1 MQPWNCWL
9 DRRVLVV
16 DNRWE
21 IGCLVRQLS
30 VGGGSA
36 FTVYFLGISVGKRL
50 TVGTDKRAW
59 LLFLANFLS
68 KYRVSRP
75 PRPKSSRWHNGCR
88 MATTE
93 RFQMKVA
100 TQSYRNRMAL
110 GVGLT
115 LVFFSPPF
123 IRADADDLLTSQTS
137 GAVIVLE
144 SPHRVTADSDVSKL
158 SGEPGV
164 ELREQPKNGDIN
176 PTHAEYRPSQGLPVP
191 SLNGS
196 LLAVTRSTSPKGLAA
211 MRFIEKARKLLKA
224 GEGEK
229 ALATLEKALGLEANP
244 YVYFYLSQVHYQLG
258 HYQAALNFL
267 EVAESWLDQQPDW
280 SPQITA
286 LKAEIPGSG
295 FVQQVTSGQITTV
308 ADH

>member
-1 MQPWNCWL
+1 
-9 DRRVLVV
+9 
-16 DNRWE
+16 
-21 IGCLVRQLS
+21 
-30 VGGGSA
+30 
-36 FTVYFLGISVGKRL
+36 
-50 TVGTDKRAW
+50 
-59 LLFLANFLS
+59 
-68 KYRVSRP
+68 
-75 PRPKSSRWHNGCR
+75 
-88 MATTE
+88 
-93 RFQMKVA
+93 MKVA

-115 LVFFSPPF
+115 LLFFSGPF

-158 SGEPGV
+158 PGEPGV

-176 PTHAEYRPSQGLPVP
+176 PTHAEYRPSQDLPVP

-211 MRFIEKARKLLKA
+211 MRFIEKARKLLKV

-267 EVAESWLDQQPDW
+267 EVAENWLDQQPGW
-280 SPQITA
+280 TLEITA

-295 FVQQVTSGQITTV
+295 FVQQVIPRQITMAV
-308 ADH
+308 R

>member
-1 MQPWNCWL
+1 M
-9 DRRVLVV
+9 
-16 DNRWE
+16 
-21 IGCLVRQLS
+21 
-30 VGGGSA
+30 
-36 FTVYFLGISVGKRL
+36 K
-50 TVGTDKRAW
+50 
-59 LLFLANFLS
+59 LA
-68 KYRVSRP
+68 
-75 PRPKSSRWHNGCR
+75 
-88 MATTE
+88 M
-93 RFQMKVA
+93 
-100 TQSYRNRMAL
+100 QSYRTTIVLA
-110 GVGLT
+110 GGLT
-115 LVFFSPPF
+115 LVFLAPPF

-137 GAVIVLE
+137 SAVIVLE
-144 SPHRVTADSDVSKL
+144 SPHRVTADVNKL

-176 PTHAEYRPSQGLPVP
+176 PTHAEYRPSQDLPVP

-211 MRFIEKARKLLKA
+211 MRFIEKARKLLKV

-267 EVAESWLDQQPDW
+267 EVAENWLDQQPGW
-280 SPQITA
+280 TLEITA

-295 FVQQVTSGQITTV
+295 FVQQVIPSQITMAV
-308 ADH
+308 R